1 MADIKLT
8 EKSAEV
14 FNYVKEN
21 GGKVSISD
29 LAKGVGRTERS
40 VGANVTDLK
49 KKGLMVREYEGEGD
63 DKVTYAILT
72 DEGAEY
78 TAPAIDEE

>member
-21 GGKVSISD
+21 GGKVSISEISE
-29 LAKGVGRTERS
+29 KIGRPLRS
-40 VGANVTDLK
+40 IGANVTDLA
-49 KKGLMVREYEGEGD
+49 KKGLVVREHEGEGE
-63 DKVTYAILT
+63 DKVTYVVLT

-78 TAPAIDEE
+78 APAEDDE